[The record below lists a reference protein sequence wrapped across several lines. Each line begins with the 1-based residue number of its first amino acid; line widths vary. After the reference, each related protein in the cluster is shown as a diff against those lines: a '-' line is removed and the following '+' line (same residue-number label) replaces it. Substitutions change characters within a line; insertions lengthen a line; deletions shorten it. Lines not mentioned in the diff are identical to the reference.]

1 MNFEMSD
8 EQRMLR
14 GAAKDALSRLD
25 TVASAREAAD
35 GAELVALWPTACEA
49 GWTGLLLPEEHGGA
63 GLGLFDAMLVLE
75 ECGRRLTGAGLI
87 GHLGAC
93 EVLRRSPGADPAL
106 LADLAAGTRRAALA
120 PARPPAADE
129 GWTVDDRIGSS
140 RVPAPVATVD
150 GERARVT
157 GAVAF
162 VPDVSGADVIV
173 VAATDG
179 SGSPAAVLLD
189 AGAEGVAVEALTRF
203 DGTRPVGHVELGAA
217 EGQVLAG
224 GGPEALA
231 SAWYFAQALLA
242 ADALG
247 VSEAMLDMGVEYA
260 KERHA
265 FGRPI
270 GSYQAVKHM
279 LVEIMR
285 SADRVRNLCYF
296 AGFAAQSRPEELP
309 LAASSA
315 RFAGEQASDQATR
328 TCIAVHGGIGN
339 TWEHDAPF
347 YWRRAQL
354 SRLLLGGIADAGDRV
369 SAEVIAA
376 ARAAA

>member
-1 MNFEMSD
+1 VNFELSE
-8 EQRMLR
+8 EQQMLR
-14 GAAKDALSRLD
+14 DAAKDALSRLD
-25 TVASAREAAD
+25 TVASAREALD
-35 GAELVALWPTACEA
+35 GAPLLDIWPTAREA

-63 GLGLFDAMLVLE
+63 GLDAFDAMLVLE
-75 ECGRRLTGAGLI
+75 ECGRGLTGAGLI
-87 GHLGAC
+87 GHLTAC
-93 EVLRRSPGADPAL
+93 EVLRRSTGVDPDLLGAL
-106 LADLAAGTRRAALA
+106 GTGEKRAAFVA
-120 PARPPAADE
+120 ARPPAVGE
-129 GWTVDDRIGSS
+129 RWTVDARLGST
-140 RVPAPVATVD
+140 RAPAPVAVVED
-150 GERARVT
+150 GRAGVS
-157 GAVAF
+157 GSVAF
-162 VPDVSGADVIV
+162 VPDLSGADVLV
-173 VAATDG
+173 VAAADPG
-179 SGSPAAVLLD
+179 EAPAAVLLD
-189 AGAEGVAVEALTRF
+189 AGAAGVAIEPVVRF
-203 DGTRPVGHVELGAA
+203 DASRPLGHLDLDGAVGVPLD
-217 EGQVLAG
+217 

-231 SAWYFAQALLA
+231 AAWFLGQALLA

-247 VSEAMLDMGVEYA
+247 VSEAMLELGVSYA
-260 KERHA
+260 KDRHA

-296 AGFAAQSRPEELP
+296 TGFAAQSRPEELA

-315 RFAGEQASDQATR
+315 RFAGEQAADQATR

-369 SAEVIAA
+369 AAEVIAT
-376 ARAAA
+376 ARAA